1 MAWFEAQ
8 CTLSL
13 AVLFGLGVFD
23 VVWHFWLDVDME
35 FLPSAWIRFMFR
47 SKIVTAVFD
56 LDTWSTVMMAGD
68 GHDGND
74 DGGR

>member
-35 FLPSAWIRFMFR
+35 FLPSGWIRFTFR
-47 SKIVTAVFD
+47 STIATVVFD
-56 LDTWSTVMMAGD
+56 LDTWTTVMMADD
-68 GHDGND
+68 GHDG
-74 DGGR
+74 GR

>member
-35 FLPSAWIRFMFR
+35 FLPSGWIRFTFR
-47 SKIVTAVFD
+47 SKIATVVFD
-56 LDTWSTVMMAGD
+56 LDTWTTVMMA
-68 GHDGND
+68 DGNH